1 MEKYNKE
8 LNYSYSFGTFPTY
21 ELVNNMP
28 QNCIKIVFHSA
39 LKDSSDILKLKELL
53 SKNNIP
59 FEYNDKFINKV
70 RDKDSILTVGIFKK
84 YTQSLDPN
92 KNHLV
97 LHNPSDFGNVGTIV
111 RTALGFGF
119 NNIALIKPC
128 ADIFNPKTIRA
139 SMGSVFS
146 SNIELFD
153 SFEDYL
159 KKNNQNRTFYPF
171 MLKAKTTLQE
181 LSVESLQEQK
191 ISLIFGNESSGL
203 DDKFL
208 ELGTPIKI
216 NHSNKIDSL
225 NLCNS
230 VSIAIYEF
238 DKLLQRR

>member
-8 LNYSYSFGTFPTY
+8 LEYSYSFGTFPTY

-28 QNCIKIVFHSA
+28 NNCIKVAFHSA

-53 SKNNIP
+53 ESKNIP
-59 FEYNDKFINKV
+59 FEYNDKFVNKV
-70 RDKDSILTVGIFKK
+70 RDKDSILTIGVFKK
-84 YTQSLDPN
+84 YTQNLDEN
-92 KNHLV
+92 QNHLV
-97 LHNPSDFGNVGTIV
+97 LHNPSDFGNVGTII

-128 ADIFNPKTIRA
+128 ADIFNPKTVRA

-159 KKNNQNRTFYPF
+159 KKYSKNRAFYPF

-181 LSVESLQEQK
+181 LSLDSSKKEN

-216 NHSNKIDSL
+216 EHSNKIDSL

-238 DKLLQRR
+238 DKLLKRR